1 MAYKQKQPLP
11 VAEGVT
17 AANSFT
23 AYAIICSGSTP
34 EGSFQSVSG
43 VGTAGQVLTC
53 NGRYVLPSWQGA
65 VATETDIMFPSL
77 SSDYTPADNGRVW
90 FNTTSNAY
98 KGYQNSAIITF
109 NVTPE

>member
-11 VAEGVT
+11 VSEGGT
-17 AANSFT
+17 ATTSFT
-23 AYAIICSGSTP
+23 PYAVVISGTIP

-53 NGRYVLPSWQGA
+53 NGRYVLPSWQNA
-65 VATETDIMFPSL
+65 PTFETDVFFPLL
-77 SSDYTPADNGRVW
+77 STDYTPADDSRVW
-90 FNTTSNAY
+90 YNTTSNVY
-98 KGYQNSAIITF
+98 KGYQNGSIISF